1 MFYIG
6 RRMAATLQQKNP
18 TESKTM
24 RTKTT
29 IFLLILA
36 TFLIIPETSK
46 AQDCVECR
54 PAVRLMGT
62 SSTVVK
68 RWQET
73 EMVPVV
79 RTYETRE
86 VFAEYKTRRQRGSV
100 NWGCVASGVQA
111 FLACNYSKRQARQQ
125 RRASGERVGLFSRL
139 FSIFRN
145 R

>member
-1 MFYIG
+1 MRYSRKTILLGILVSFFIIDQ
-6 RRMAATLQQKNP
+6 AAN
-18 TESKTM
+18 
-24 RTKTT
+24 
-29 IFLLILA
+29 
-36 TFLIIPETSK
+36 
-46 AQDCVECR
+46 AQECVECQ
-54 PAVRLMGT
+54 PGVRLLKPT
-62 SSTVVK
+62 SPVIR
-68 RWQET
+68 RWEET

-86 VFAEYKTRRQRGSV
+86 VFAEYESRRQRGSV

-125 RRASGERVGLFSRL
+125 RRASRERVGLFSRL